1 MEKDPICGMLVKT
14 DDAAGR
20 SEYQG
25 KHYFFCAVTCK
36 ETFDRN
42 PQRYVVKKLI
52 EDETASQVDKTQR

>member
-14 DDAAGR
+14 DEAAGR

-25 KHYFFCAVTCK
+25 KSYFFCALSCK

-42 PQRYVVKKLI
+42 PETYAVKRVA
-52 EDETASQVDKTQR
+52 EAVPATDER